1 MVHLA
6 RFRRVERQG
15 IKKMI
20 KSEMI
25 TRVFLRNPHLL
36 QREVEAVVN
45 CVLDEISDAMRDGN
59 RVEIRGF
66 GAFSVRHRS
75 ARTGRNPRTG
85 ESVEVEEKA
94 VPFFR
99 TGKEL
104 RDRINTTPVT
114 PAEMKR
120 ATE

>member
-1 MVHLA
+1 
-6 RFRRVERQG
+6 
-15 IKKMI
+15 MI

-25 TRVFLRNPHLL
+25 TRVSLRNPHLL
-36 QREVEAVVN
+36 QREVEAAIN

-85 ESVEVEEKA
+85 EAVDVDEKA

-104 RDRINTTPVT
+104 RDRINKTPVT
-114 PAEMKR
+114 SDEMKR
-120 ATE
+120 AAE

>member
-1 MVHLA
+1 
-6 RFRRVERQG
+6 
-15 IKKMI
+15 MI

-25 TRVFLRNPHLL
+25 TRVFARNPHLL

-45 CVLDEISDAMRDGN
+45 CVLDEIASAMRDGN

-66 GAFSVRHRS
+66 GAFSVRHRN

-85 ESVEVEEKA
+85 EAVPVDEKS

-104 RDRINTTPVT
+104 RDRINGSPVDEMSDA
-114 PAEMKR
+114 AE
-120 ATE
+120 

>member
-1 MVHLA
+1 
-6 RFRRVERQG
+6 
-15 IKKMI
+15 MI

-25 TRVFLRNPHLL
+25 TRVFVRNPHLL

-45 CVLDEISDAMRDGN
+45 CVLDEISNAMRDGN

-85 ESVEVEEKA
+85 ASVEVEEKA

-104 RDRINTTPVT
+104 RDRINKSPVT
-114 PAEMKR
+114 ADEMKR
-120 ATE
+120 AAE

>member
-1 MVHLA
+1 
-6 RFRRVERQG
+6 
-15 IKKMI
+15 
-20 KSEMI
+20 
-25 TRVFLRNPHLL
+25 NPHLL
-36 QREVEAVVN
+36 QREVDAVVN
-45 CVLDEISDAMRDGN
+45 CVLDQMRDAMRDGN

-85 ESVEVEEKA
+85 AAVKVEEKA

-104 RDRINTTPVT
+104 RERINES
-114 PAEMKR
+114 PAKKKR
-120 ATE
+120 

>member
-1 MVHLA
+1 
-6 RFRRVERQG
+6 
-15 IKKMI
+15 MI

-25 TRVFLRNPHLL
+25 TRVFVRNPHLL

-45 CVLDEISDAMRDGN
+45 CVLDEISNAMRDGN

-75 ARTGRNPRTG
+75 ARPGRNPRTG
-85 ESVEVEEKA
+85 ASVEVEEKA

-104 RDRINTTPVT
+104 RDRINKSPVT
-114 PAEMKR
+114 ADEMKR
-120 ATE
+120 AAE

>member
-1 MVHLA
+1 
-6 RFRRVERQG
+6 
-15 IKKMI
+15 MI

-25 TRVFLRNPHLL
+25 TRVFVRNPHLL

-45 CVLDEISDAMRDGN
+45 CVLGEIRDAMRDGN

-66 GAFSVRHRS
+66 GAFSVRKRN

-85 ESVEVEEKA
+85 EAVEVEEKA

-104 RDRINTTPVT
+104 RDRINSEPID
-114 PAEMKR
+114 AEEMKR
-120 ATE
+120 AED

>member
-1 MVHLA
+1 
-6 RFRRVERQG
+6 
-15 IKKMI
+15 MI

-25 TRVFLRNPHLL
+25 TRVFVRNPHLL
-36 QREVEAVVN
+36 QREVEAVMN
-45 CVLDEISDAMRDGN
+45 CVLGEISDAMRDGN

-85 ESVEVEEKA
+85 ASVEVEEKA

-104 RDRINTTPVT
+104 RDRINKSPVT
-114 PAEMKR
+114 ADEMKR
-120 ATE
+120 AAE